1 MARGVTSNSR
11 ASSVIEKCWLMVFAW
26 APVDFCLRLRRVL
39 RLRHFCPD
47 RLESVDV
54 YVIVNFDKAQLAV

>member
-1 MARGVTSNSR
+1 
-11 ASSVIEKCWLMVFAW
+11 MVVAW
-26 APVDFCLRLRRVL
+26 GPVGF
-39 RLRHFCPD
+39 RLRHFRAD